1 LATGLMLPSL
11 PAQDFT
17 FTTIAGGSQ
26 GPADGVN
33 LNAQFYNPTG
43 VAVDGGGNVYV
54 ADQNNNLIRK
64 ISPLGTNWIV
74 TSIAGGGQ
82 GSRDGTNSS
91 AQFSSPTAIA
101 VDNSGNLYVAD
112 QYNSDIRRITLS
124 GTNWVVTT
132 IAGSAGLSGRQ
143 NGTNGDARF
152 SNPSGIAVDGAGNLF
167 VADEMNNAIR
177 KITRSGTNWVVTTIA
192 GGTEGDQDGTNL
204 AARFFGPSGVA
215 VDTGGRVYVADQFNN
230 SIRLMTPVGT
240 NWRVTTIAG
249 QSVSGLSNGVGTNAC
264 FDAPLSV
271 AVDASNNVYV
281 ADLFNNAIRRL
292 APSGSNWLVSTI
304 AGGSLG
310 TSNGSGTNASFDLP
324 FGVATD
330 AYGDVFVA
338 DSRNNFIRLGVS
350 AASLPPTGSLEVNI
364 VPVSAGAEWQL
375 DGGGPFHTNGA
386 IVTNLVPGVHTISFS
401 LVAGLTTPAW
411 QTVPVTAHQTNLAL
425 GTYVAAIANAGSL
438 QVMLSPAGS
447 LPAEAQWQVDT
458 GAWQTNGG
466 IVAGLSVGL
475 HALSFNPVAGWT
487 SPSGQTIS
495 ITDSQTTLA
504 AATYVLQTGSLQV
517 TILPSAMVASG
528 AKWQVDGG
536 TLQAGGATLSG
547 LLPGSHTVGFNT
559 VLGWVTPVNQIVNIT
574 NTLTTS
580 ATAIYTRPP
589 QLAGTIAAGG
599 KFQFVLRGPAGDRY
613 IIQASPDL
621 VSWTSL
627 STNTIPAGGSIPI
640 NDSDM
645 TNYVRRFYRAV
656 TVTTSPPQLVG
667 LTANRATAQFVLN
680 GQAGSECVIQASSD
694 LVTWSAIFTNIIPEA
709 GSMLISD
716 SGATNRSHR
725 FYRALGR

>member
-1 LATGLMLPSL
+1 MRIVRTLRLAGCLMAAGLILPTL

-26 GPADGVN
+26 GPGDGLN
-33 LNAQFYNPTG
+33 LNAQFYSPTG

-74 TSIAGGGQ
+74 RTIAGGGQ
-82 GSRDGTNSS
+82 GSRDGTNGS
-91 AQFSSPTAIA
+91 AQFSNPTGIA
-101 VDNSGNLYVAD
+101 VDISGNLYVAD
-112 QYNSDIRRITLS
+112 QYNSDIRRIALS

-132 IAGSAGLSGRQ
+132 IAGSAGLSGSQ

-152 SNPSGIAVDGAGNLF
+152 SNPSGIAVDGEGNLL

-177 KITRSGTNWVVTTIA
+177 KITLSGTNWVVSTLA

-215 VDTGGRVYVADQFNN
+215 VDTSGRVFVADQFNN
-230 SIRLMTPVGT
+230 TIRLMTPVGT

-310 TSNGSGTNASFDLP
+310 SSNGTGANASFDLP

-338 DSRNNFIRLGVS
+338 DSRNNSIRLGVS

-364 VPVSAGAEWQL
+364 VPVSSGAEWQL
-375 DGGGPFHTNGA
+375 DGGGPFQTNGA
-386 IVTNLVPGVHTISFS
+386 ILTNLVPGVHTISFS
-401 LVAGLTTPAW
+401 LVAGLTTPAV
-411 QTVPVTAHQTNLAL
+411 QTVPVTAHQTTLAL
-425 GTYVAAIANAGSL
+425 GTYVEAIANAGSL

-447 LPAEAQWQVDT
+447 LPAEAQWRVDT

-475 HALSFNPVAGWT
+475 HALSFNPVTGWT
-487 SPSGQTIS
+487 SPSGQTVS
-495 ITDSQTTLA
+495 ITNSQTTLA
-504 AATYVLQTGSLQV
+504 TATYVLQTGSLQV
-517 TILPSAMVASG
+517 TILPSAVAASG

-536 TLQAGGATLSG
+536 TLQAGGATLPG
-547 LLPGSHTVGFNT
+547 LLPGSHTV
-559 VLGWVTPVNQIVNIT
+559 
-574 NTLTTS
+574 
-580 ATAIYTRPP
+580 YTRPP

-599 KFQFVLRGPAGDRY
+599 KFQFVLRGPAGNRY

-645 TNYVRRFYRAV
+645 TNHVRRFYRAV

-694 LVTWSAIFTNIIPEA
+694 LVAWSAIFTNIIPEA

-716 SGATNRSHR
+716 SGATNRNHR